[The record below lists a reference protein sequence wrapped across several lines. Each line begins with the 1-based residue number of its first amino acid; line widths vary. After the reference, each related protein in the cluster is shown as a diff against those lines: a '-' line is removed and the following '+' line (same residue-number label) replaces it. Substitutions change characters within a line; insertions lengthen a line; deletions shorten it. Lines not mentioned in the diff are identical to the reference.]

1 MCDGMKMKLLGF
13 GTATAAVSAI
23 NSKECR
29 NDIAEILLAN
39 QMSTMKPDS
48 PKAVAHHTRVDVDS
62 TSSPQ
67 AELTSPI
74 TGAEINPIV
83 LRTIAYSHR

>member
-1 MCDGMKMKLLGF
+1 MKIKLLGF
-13 GTATAAVSAI
+13 GTATAAVRAI
-23 NSKECR
+23 NSRECR

-48 PKAVAHHTRVDVDS
+48 PKAVAHHTRVD
-62 TSSPQ
+62 